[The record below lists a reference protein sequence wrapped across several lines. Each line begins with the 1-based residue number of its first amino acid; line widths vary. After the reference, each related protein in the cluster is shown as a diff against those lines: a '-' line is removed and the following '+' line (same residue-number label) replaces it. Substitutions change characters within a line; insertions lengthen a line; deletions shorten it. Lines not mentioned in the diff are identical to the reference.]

1 MYTYQTK
8 YGEIR
13 WIKNVL
19 FIDSYVHLQFARK
32 TIGSY
37 VMLYRRSS
45 CHLCERCVLRVESV
59 KLRLLLHDQS
69 PELLLLRLPLLG
81 VGLQQVAGAD
91 SLDLLLLH
99 LLGHRVEYHNE
110 TVRDFL
116 NMFMLLY
123 HDTLKHHT
131 RLLLYLEVSN
141 VTEEIL
147 AHLLEFL
154 SLGRGILVEH
164 SDPVEVVKVEASLV
178 QSLGRHVV
186 TSAASLHHLFQIN
199 LTVDTRWLG

>member
-1 MYTYQTK
+1 M
-8 YGEIR
+8 
-13 WIKNVL
+13 
-19 FIDSYVHLQFARK
+19 SCYVILWCYL
-32 TIGSY
+32 G
-37 VMLYRRSS
+37 
-45 CHLCERCVLRVESV
+45 ERCVLRVESV

-116 NMFMLLY
+116 NIFIVLY

-131 RLLLYLEVSN
+131 RLLMLYLEVSN

-186 TSAASLHHLFQIN
+186 TSAASLKHLFQIN

>member
-1 MYTYQTK
+1 M
-8 YGEIR
+8 
-13 WIKNVL
+13 
-19 FIDSYVHLQFARK
+19 FI
-32 TIGSY
+32 
-37 VMLYRRSS
+37 
-45 CHLCERCVLRVESV
+45 
-59 KLRLLLHDQS
+59 
-69 PELLLLRLPLLG
+69 
-81 VGLQQVAGAD
+81 
-91 SLDLLLLH
+91 
-99 LLGHRVEYHNE
+99 
-110 TVRDFL
+110 
-116 NMFMLLY
+116 LLY

-131 RLLLYLEVSN
+131 RLLLMLYLEVSN

-186 TSAASLHHLFQIN
+186 TSAASLDHLFQIN

>member
-1 MYTYQTK
+1 MLCY
-8 YGEIR
+8 I
-13 WIKNVL
+13 VV
-19 FIDSYVHLQFARK
+19 SHL
-32 TIGSY
+32 G
-37 VMLYRRSS
+37 
-45 CHLCERCVLRVESV
+45 ERCVLRVESV

-116 NMFMLLY
+116 NMFILLY

-131 RLLLYLEVSN
+131 LLLMLYLEVSN

-186 TSAASLHHLFQIN
+186 TSAASLNHLFQIN
-199 LTVDTRWLG
+199 LTVDTRWLGWHSLTALQYSTQDCNLVQLSTATSDQSQCQHQL

>member
-1 MYTYQTK
+1 
-8 YGEIR
+8 
-13 WIKNVL
+13 
-19 FIDSYVHLQFARK
+19 
-32 TIGSY
+32 
-37 VMLYRRSS
+37 MLYCDWCYLGERR
-45 CHLCERCVLRVESV
+45 VLRVESV

-81 VGLQQVAGAD
+81 VGLQQIAGAD
-91 SLDLLLLH
+91 SLDLLLLN

-116 NMFMLLY
+116 NIFILLY

-131 RLLLYLEVSN
+131 RLLLMLYLEVSN
-141 VTEEIL
+141 VTEKIL

-186 TSAASLHHLFQIN
+186 TSAASLKHLFQIN